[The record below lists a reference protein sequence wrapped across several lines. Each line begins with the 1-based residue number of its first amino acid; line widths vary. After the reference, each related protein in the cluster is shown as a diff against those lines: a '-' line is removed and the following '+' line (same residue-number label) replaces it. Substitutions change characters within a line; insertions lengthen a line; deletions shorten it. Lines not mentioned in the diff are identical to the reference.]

1 MIIGIILLHVLLSY
15 MSCATGSFDNT
26 TNQENATDIYPV
38 PCYGNKIYTHG
49 VYPHI
54 KLTKFEADAFC
65 WSQGHNGGIASEPLF
80 DAFVAIFRA
89 DNSLTWI
96 VIWKGDVFTDMTDY
110 SRWCLAFVWYTS
122 GLPRVERIK
131 LPCDEK
137 QFFVCRSNTNKQTY
151 FETYY
156 NVVVENVI
164 YGDWFVPP
172 IRQSYSANAT
182 ICQQE
187 CFRSGDCFSFT
198 FIEPD
203 ICNKTFTFP
212 LSLSLLNESSELGY
226 NISLRTGCKFT
237 VYNVSNVLDKR
248 AFRRLIADSR
258 IAPKH
263 TTQYRKKFI
272 STYDTRPYSVS
283 VGAVAVVVIIVIC
296 ALPIIFDII
305 SFHQK
310 KVNKAKK
317 QKQRTKTR
325 GQRVQPLNQ
334 AKELDKTLKA
344 VANSMHVTG
353 RKLNRNKMFEFSQ

>member
-1 MIIGIILLHVLLSY
+1 MIIGILLLLLLSY
-15 MSCATGSFDNT
+15 MSCATGSFDNAT
-26 TNQENATDIYPV
+26 YQENATDIYPV

-65 WSQGHNGGIASEPLF
+65 WSQGHNGGIASEPLL
-80 DAFVAIFRA
+80 DAFAAIFRA
-89 DNSLTWI
+89 DNSLTSI
-96 VIWKGDVFTDMTDY
+96 VIWKGDVYTDLTDY

-122 GLPRVERIK
+122 GLQRLERIK

-137 QFFVCRSNTNKQTY
+137 HFFVCRNSTKEPAY

-156 NVVVENVI
+156 NVLVENVI

-172 IRQSYSANAT
+172 IRQSFSSNAT

-203 ICNKTFTFP
+203 ICNKTLTFP
-212 LSLSLLNESSELGY
+212 LSLSLFNESSELGY
-226 NISLRTGCKFT
+226 NVSLRTGCTFT

-248 AFRRLIADSR
+248 AFRRLIANSR
-258 IAPKH
+258 IAPKN
-263 TTQYRKKFI
+263 TTQYRKRFI
-272 STYDTRPYSVS
+272 STFYTTPYSVS

-310 KVNKAKK
+310 NVNKTKK
-317 QKQRTKTR
+317 QKQRTQTR
-325 GQRVQPLNQ
+325 GHRVQPLNQ
-334 AKELDKTLKA
+334 AKKLDNTSKA
-344 VANSMHVTG
+344 LTNSIDVTG
-353 RKLNRNKMFEFSQ
+353 RQLNRNKMFEFSQ